1 MTADLADIRKKLGK
15 PGAAVRVAQIA
26 LKLAGATPV
35 HF

>member
-26 LKLAGATPV
+26 LKLAEATPV